1 MEQKLRR
8 IYEYQRYENNPRLKK
23 MLDDALGRYD
33 FSGEGELSDDDVSV
47 LNAAG
52 TTVSKPDTG
61 KEKRS

>member
-8 IYEYQRYENNPRLKK
+8 MYEYQRYENNPRLKK

-33 FSGEGELSDDDVSV
+33 FSGEGELSDDDVGM

-52 TTVSKPDTG
+52 TTVAKPDTG